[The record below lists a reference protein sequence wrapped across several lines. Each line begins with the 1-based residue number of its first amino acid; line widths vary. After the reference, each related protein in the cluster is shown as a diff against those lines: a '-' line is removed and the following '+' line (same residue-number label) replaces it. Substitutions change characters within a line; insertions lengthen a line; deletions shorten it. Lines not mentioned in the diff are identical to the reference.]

1 MSNSVSTQSQYMVQ
15 QAEVGYSWREALRA
29 LKPVV
34 ALLVM
39 ITAFPSMILAASE
52 FPSFTKVLA
61 VTVGIF
67 LTSAAGSVIN
77 QVIDYD
83 IDSKML
89 RTNDRL
95 IPSLKLS
102 RWSAF
107 AIGLTFLVVGCVV
120 LYFFA
125 SPLASLIALVA
136 DMFYLLVYTMLLK
149 RRTPQNIVI
158 GGAAGAVGPLIG
170 WAAVSPNLSLLPW
183 LMFALIFFWTPP
195 HFWALAIKY
204 RDDYA
209 AAKVPMLPVVASESS
224 TKFQMLIYALIMVP
238 ITFGIFYLSGSYLS
252 TNLFMTGLTS
262 WFCWM
267 CFKLWKSPNGTDPM
281 PVFQFSCIYLFL
293 IFFGLT
299 VEQSL
304 KIIW

>member
-1 MSNSVSTQSQYMVQ
+1 MSNSASTQ
-15 QAEVGYSWREALRA
+15 AEYIVHQSSTSYSWREALRA

-34 ALLVM
+34 ALLVI
-39 ITAFPSMILAASE
+39 ITAFPSMILATNE

-61 VTVGIF
+61 VTIGIF
-67 LTSAAGSVIN
+67 LTSAAGSIIN

-83 IDSKML
+83 IDSKMM
-89 RTNDRL
+89 RTNERL
-95 IPSLKLS
+95 IPSLKLN

-107 AIGLTFLVVGCVV
+107 AIGLAFLTIGCFV

-125 SPLASLIALVA
+125 SPLAATIALIADL
-136 DMFYLLVYTMLLK
+136 FYLLVYTMYLK
-149 RRTPQNIVI
+149 RRTAQNIVI

-170 WAAVSPNLSLLPW
+170 WAAVEPKLSLLPW

-224 TKFQMLIYALIMVP
+224 TKLQMLIYALVMVP
-238 ITFGIFYLSGSYLS
+238 VTFGIFYLSESYMS
-252 TNLFMTGLTS
+252 TNFFMTGLTA

-267 CFKLWKSPNGTDPM
+267 CFKLWKSPDGTDPM

-299 VEQSL
+299 IEQSA